1 MVTGVAVV
9 TGDRTLGTIHTT
21 RIRITHTIPLT
32 TVVTDTILPVP
43 LRIIMELI
51 RTITMART
59 QRIRLLSI
67 R

>member
-9 TGDRTLGTIHTT
+9 IGDRTLGIIHTT

-43 LRIIMELI
+43 LRTIMVRI
-51 RTITMART
+51 RTTTMVDT
-59 QRIRLLSI
+59 HRIRLLSI

>member
-1 MVTGVAVV
+1 MVTGVVVV

-21 RIRITHTIPLT
+21 RIRITHTILVT

-43 LRIIMELI
+43 LRTILGLI
-51 RTITMART
+51 QITTMAHT
-59 QRIRLLSI
+59 QRIHQLSI

>member
-1 MVTGVAVV
+1 VVTGVAVV
-9 TGDRTLGTIHTT
+9 TGDRTLGTIRTT

-32 TVVTDTILPVP
+32 IVVTDTILPVP

-51 RTITMART
+51 RTITMVHT